1 MALKLITLAQTG
13 RTLTAEAGRS
23 PAVGFPEERA
33 PAGGGGSGSS
43 RLAPRSAR
51 RGASSGGGSGGAS
64 TDEIPVEKWRTHV
77 SDDVERSG
85 KPGVQRG
92 GVALRDCR
100 WVG

>member
-51 RGASSGGGSGGAS
+51 RGASNGGGSS

-92 GVALRDCR
+92 GGGALRDCR
-100 WVG
+100 